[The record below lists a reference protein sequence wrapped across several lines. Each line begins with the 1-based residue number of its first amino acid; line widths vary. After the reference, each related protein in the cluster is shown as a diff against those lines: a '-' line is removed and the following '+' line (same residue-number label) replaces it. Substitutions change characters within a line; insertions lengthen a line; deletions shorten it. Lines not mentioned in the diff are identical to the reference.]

1 MKKKDPAQV
10 MIDVCLSLQSKINAG
25 DYDNMLTV
33 VHEPWKG
40 LHVAQRSTLLDMDS
54 LDSADEP
61 QVVQRKRLGDLQ
73 ALVQHYHK
81 HGPTGTFQASVC
93 KGTLDDGS
101 QTRLVYTF
109 PKFCLAHAVD
119 RKADM
124 SSALLLGL
132 ASTEEHV
139 RHALASPATGASL
152 FVC

>member
-61 QVVQRKRLGDLQ
+61 QVVQRTGFAGIGAALSQAWAHWNIPGFSVQGHLGRWLPNQ
-73 ALVQHYHK
+73 TGVHLPEVLPGARR
-81 HGPTGTFQASVC
+81 GPQGRHEFSFAP
-93 KGTLDDGS
+93 GS
-101 QTRLVYTF
+101 GKYRRA
-109 PKFCLAHAVD
+109 C
-119 RKADM
+119 
-124 SSALLLGL
+124 
-132 ASTEEHV
+132 
-139 RHALASPATGASL
+139 ATCIGFTCNRCL
-152 FVC
+152 FVCLFVC